1 MGSGGERR
9 TAAMRSQ
16 GGRESEMAIFL
27 NSDTG
32 AVVFFSG
39 DIGQL
44 GLGVSFVF

>member
-1 MGSGGERR
+1 MGCQM
-9 TAAMRSQ
+9 T
-16 GGRESEMAIFL
+16 IFL

-44 GLGVSFVF
+44 GLGVIFGF